1 MGTEVG
7 VWIDSRKAVIVP
19 AKSDGAVEAGEIK
32 RITTFLEKQLR
43 LSGGRRAKNDYG
55 PQTAPADDMRETS
68 SKANLQYFFDDVV
81 AAVRRAHTIF
91 LFGPGEAKEEFKK
104 RLEREGLGRRID
116 GIESIGRM
124 TERQIAAKVRAHF
137 RPRA

>member
-1 MGTEVG
+1 MGTGIG

-19 AKSDGAVEAGEIK
+19 AGADEGAEAGAV
-32 RITTFLEKQLR
+32 RHITTFLEKQLR
-43 LSGGRRAKNDYG
+43 LSGGQRAKTDYG
-55 PQTAPADDMRETS
+55 AQTAPADDMRETS

-81 AAVRRAHTIF
+81 AAVRGARSIF

-116 GIESIGRM
+116 GVESIGRM
-124 TERQIAAKVRAHF
+124 TDRQIAAKVREHF
-137 RPRA
+137 RPRV